1 MNIGFK
7 AFCDTKKK
15 RPDHY
20 NKIQL
25 KDCVS
30 VITILLG
37 PNGTGKSMS
46 LRLLEEECKKKKI
59 NYLKYSNEQED
70 IVKKAGWD
78 WDPYKL
84 ACAFHSEGERIHDS
98 FFEWC
103 NSVLLKELL
112 TNTEDIYVMI
122 DELDSGLSFDKI
134 YYIAKQWLSILTM
147 EKEKNPNRIVKFI
160 FTANSY
166 EMIRCFRSD
175 PRVILFWIP
184 SHEQIVIKNY
194 KDFENMYMEY
204 YKYMYEEEEN
214 ESNDMSTDERKD
226 GTRNSC

>member
-15 RPDHY
+15 KPDHY

-84 ACAFHSEGERIHDS
+84 ACAFQSTEYHDIDDAS
-98 FFEWC
+98 DIVPYGYGTIGTGINTIYPENTQC
-103 NSVLLKELL
+103 NTFYFSSKPTEQVKQALVNYCQYLYGVNGGYNSGGCIVCTDASGMYRAPGYNIDNYYYCLAEECSNHWKDENVAKELYEVYNNS
-112 TNTEDIYVMI
+112 TAKKK
-122 DELDSGLSFDKI
+122 SFH
-134 YYIAKQWLSILTM
+134 SM
-147 EKEKNPNRIVKFI
+147 CN
-160 FTANSY
+160 
-166 EMIRCFRSD
+166 
-175 PRVILFWIP
+175 
-184 SHEQIVIKNY
+184 IK
-194 KDFENMYMEY
+194 
-204 YKYMYEEEEN
+204 
-214 ESNDMSTDERKD
+214 
-226 GTRNSC
+226 